1 MELTK
6 LTPTGK
12 NSTVTVDD
20 SVFGI
25 KPSPVLL
32 SQAVRVYLSNQ
43 RQGSAQAQTR
53 GEVSLTKRK
62 MYRQKGTGGARHG
75 AQSAPIFVGGGVA
88 HGPTGNQN
96 WSKSLSR
103 KQKTLALRQALSWQ
117 KDQIMVS
124 DMLLELSNKTK
135 HGAEFLQAVVKDK
148 KSILLVFELS
158 QKSVPRV
165 FRNIPTTRLQTP
177 ERLTAY
183 DILRADAILFT
194 TQALQKLQER
204 LAQTEDATS
213 KPEVARLPLSPTKSI
228 IAKQSAV
235 PKTDPPAIRHTK
247 TTVQKPVTKSILSK
261 EKSIKKESTKTAKAK

>member
-20 SVFGI
+20 SVFGVE
-25 KPSPVLL
+25 PSPVLL

-53 GEVSLTKRK
+53 GEVSLTKKK

-75 AQSAPIFVGGGVA
+75 AQSAPIFVGGGAA

-96 WSKSLSR
+96 WSKSLSQ

-135 HGAEFLQAVVKDK
+135 HGAEFLQAVAKDK

-165 FRNIPTTRLQTP
+165 FRNIQVTRLQTP
-177 ERLTAY
+177 ERLTTY
-183 DILRADAILFT
+183 DVLRADVIIFT

-204 LAQTEDATS
+204 LASTEAVTS
-213 KPEVARLPLSPTKSI
+213 KPENTRLLLDSTKAT
-228 IAKQSAV
+228 IAKQSPVTNAN
-235 PKTDPPAIRHTK
+235 T
-247 TTVQKPVTKSILSK
+247 PVTKTKATVKKPVAKKISTK
-261 EKSIKKESTKTAKAK
+261 GTSIKKESTKTAKAN